1 MEMLPDDKVEA
12 LLRQYR
18 SSLPEKSAAL
28 RAALSAFESQ
38 PRRDNLADLRLLVH
52 RLAGSAPLYGFIEFG
67 KRARVLMHQIDELSL
82 PPPVVRLA
90 DLHEHVMA
98 LADLL
103 HAEALNPSVN
113 RPASP

>member
-18 SSLPEKSAAL
+18 ASLPEKSAAL

-38 PRRDNLADLRLLVH
+38 PRREGLADLRMLVH
-52 RLAGSAPLYGFIEFG
+52 RLAGSAPLYGYVEFG
-67 KRARVLMHQIDELSL
+67 KHARVLMHEIDELNL

-90 DLHEHVMA
+90 DLHEHVME
-98 LADLL
+98 LANAMA
-103 HAEALNPSVN
+103 AEAQSSN
-113 RPASP
+113 RGVMP